1 MRIIKL
7 FMIFLYVIIHIM
19 LIFRLIFLIL
29 DCTRVALSES
39 QFKIILIFLILGLV
53 VAPHPLWNKLLFYSS
68 PFKATLFLL
77 AVSHKQKVWGTSGWS
92 FCDKDQNWRSAI
104 LGYRPSM
111 TSHITEVKKNHIN
124 LSVCLTVSI
133 CKHDD
138 LIIVNLKVYK
148 WKQRKAQQ
156 MPSFYKLRC

>member
-1 MRIIKL
+1 
-7 FMIFLYVIIHIM
+7 
-19 LIFRLIFLIL
+19 
-29 DCTRVALSES
+29 
-39 QFKIILIFLILGLV
+39 
-53 VAPHPLWNKLLFYSS
+53 
-68 PFKATLFLL
+68 
-77 AVSHKQKVWGTSGWS
+77 
-92 FCDKDQNWRSAI
+92 
-104 LGYRPSM
+104 M

-156 MPSFYKLRC
+156 MQSFYKLRC